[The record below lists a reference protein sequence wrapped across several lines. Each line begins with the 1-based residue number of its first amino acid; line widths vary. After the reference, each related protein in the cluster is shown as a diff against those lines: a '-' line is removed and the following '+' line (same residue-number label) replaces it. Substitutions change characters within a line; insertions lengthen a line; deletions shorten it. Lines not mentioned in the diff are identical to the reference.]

1 VTGLSPLLGKSWRI
15 ELLELILP
23 LGNEGFTMDEI
34 VVALPKINRLQL
46 VVAMKD
52 LLSLKFIDRN
62 FAPGYIWYN
71 LNPESNTV
79 WALNNLI
86 HSIFE
91 DERLMASRERMG
103 KTASDRKGEPK

>member
-23 LGNEGFTMDEI
+23 LGNGGFTMDEI

-52 LLSLKFIDRN
+52 LIYLKFIERN

-71 LNPESNTV
+71 LNPESKTV

-91 DERLMASRERMG
+91 DERLIASRKRMG
-103 KTASDRKGEPK
+103 KTASDQKEERK